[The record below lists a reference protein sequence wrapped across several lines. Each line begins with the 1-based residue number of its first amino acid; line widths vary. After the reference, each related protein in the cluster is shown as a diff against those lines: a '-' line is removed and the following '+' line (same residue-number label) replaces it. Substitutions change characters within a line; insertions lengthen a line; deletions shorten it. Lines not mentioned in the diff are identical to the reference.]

1 MSTRLYSQL
10 CCGLFALAVL
20 PAGAAPPLRVAAI
33 DSASYPLVVLDGQGR
48 VTGGLL
54 TELGDA
60 IAKALGTK
68 AVHLTWSRR
77 RIEAAVAEGE
87 ADISCYS
94 SPQWTDYKGR
104 LDWTVPTLP
113 QIERLVT
120 LKGHVPPARVP
131 DDFLDKRIA
140 TMLGYHYASIQPLFN
155 SHQATRV
162 DETRVANL
170 FRLVETGLADALI
183 SSEAEIEGYFAQHAG
198 AREKFVVGSATFTF
212 VATQCYVSPK
222 SPWDLAS
229 IDKALTGL
237 VDSGEVERMARRYG
251 MSMR

>member
-1 MSTRLYSQL
+1 MKYAKLSYIAL
-10 CCGLFALAVL
+10 GLLALAAL
-20 PAGAAPPLRVAAI
+20 ADAPPLRVAEL
-33 DSASYPLVVLDGQGR
+33 DSESYPLVVIDPTGH

-54 TELGDA
+54 TELGNA
-60 IAKALGTK
+60 LAHSLGTT
-68 AVHLTWSRR
+68 AVHTIHSRR

-113 QIERLVT
+113 QIERVVV
-120 LKGHVPPARVP
+120 LKDHPVLQRIP

-140 TMLGYHYASIQPLFN
+140 TMWGYHYATIQPLFD
-155 SHQATRV
+155 SHQAVRV
-162 DETRVANL
+162 DDTHVANM

-183 SSEAEIEGYFAQHAG
+183 SSEAEIEGYFAQRPG
-198 AREKFVVGSATFTF
+198 TRDRFSVGTAPFSI

-222 SPWDLAS
+222 SRWSLPS
-229 IDKALTGL
+229 INKALTNMVTRG
-237 VDSGEVERMARRYG
+237 DVERMAKRYG
-251 MSMR
+251 MSMH